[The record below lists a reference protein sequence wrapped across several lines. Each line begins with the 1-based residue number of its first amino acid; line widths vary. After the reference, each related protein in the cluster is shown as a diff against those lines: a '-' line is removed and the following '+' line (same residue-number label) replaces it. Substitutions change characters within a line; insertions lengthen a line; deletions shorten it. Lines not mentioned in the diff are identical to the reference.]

1 MPVVTCVLHIYYWL
15 HIEYVLLQLLC
26 KQLQVL
32 LSLDFEFA
40 YNYNNNII
48 QSNPY
53 PGATKQQ
60 VCRDCTGCL
69 QRVLC
74 LQGRHVYACT
84 LLPPPSPTQ
93 TLHIY
98 LASYNHKLALEVS
111 FLQ

>member
-1 MPVVTCVLHIYYWL
+1 MPVVTCFLHIYYWL
-15 HIEYVLLQLLC
+15 RIEYVLLQLLC

-32 LSLDFEFA
+32 LLLDFEFA

-48 QSNPY
+48 QSNLY
-53 PGATKQQ
+53 PSATKQQ
-60 VCRDCTGCL
+60 VSRDCTGCL

-98 LASYNHKLALEVS
+98 LASYNHKLAIEVS